1 MSSPIGVFDSGV
13 GGISILI
20 ELRRLLPAEDLLY
33 FADSR
38 YCPYGTKPSNQIKA
52 RTLEI
57 AKILVSKGV
66 KAIVIACNAACTA
79 GLEPIREHY
88 PRLPVIG
95 IEPALKPAQDLSR
108 NGKIGVLATNLTL
121 QGERFLHLVE
131 KYGTGVEV
139 FTQPAPGLADLVE
152 QGQLD
157 TEETKELLQKYLQ
170 PLLAKDIDT
179 LILGCTHYPF
189 VRPLIQKICGP
200 SIMILDNGLA
210 IAKQTARMLEQRN
223 LLHSVAQSGEVTFY
237 TSGDAEL
244 VKIILHKL
252 WPEPIN
258 EVIQTE

>member
-1 MSSPIGVFDSGV
+1 MSAPIGVFDSGV

-20 ELRRLLPAEDLLY
+20 ELRKLLPAENLIY
-33 FADSR
+33 FADSGH
-38 YCPYGTKPSNQIKA
+38 CPYGTKPPDQIKA
-52 RTLEI
+52 RTLKIAEI
-57 AKILVSKGV
+57 LISKGV
-66 KAIVIACNAACTA
+66 KAIVVACNAACTT

-95 IEPALKPAQDLSR
+95 IEPALKPAHDLSR

-131 KYGTGVEV
+131 KYGTGVAV

-157 TEETKELLQKYLQ
+157 TIETKDLLQKYLQ
-170 PLLAKDIDT
+170 PLLTKGIDT

-189 VRPLIQKICGP
+189 VRPLIQEICGP
-200 SIMILDNGLA
+200 NVVILDNGLA
-210 IAKQTARMLEQRN
+210 IAKQTARMLEQQN
-223 LLHSVAQSGEVTFY
+223 LLTSVAQCGEVTFY
-237 TSGDAEL
+237 TSGDAAQ
-244 VKIILHKL
+244 VKMILHKL